1 MKWTVGIVVGW
12 MALLGTSTVQTL
24 LPTSVWFDVREI
36 RVESG
41 SSDCPAMAVERD
53 LHRPFRAEW
62 IVTIMRMDGGVF
74 STFQTYSGG
83 NDYRPGNELP
93 PDLDLCWWTWQD
105 SLDLP
110 PAQYRV
116 HTYWKLI
123 FPGGMEREVRRTS
136 NVFEVTE

>member
-12 MALLGTSTVQTL
+12 LALLGTSTVQSL

-41 SSDCPAMAVERD
+41 SSDCLPIMLDRD
-53 LHRPFRAEW
+53 LNRPFHAKW
-62 IVTIMRMDGGVF
+62 IVTIMQAHDGEF
-74 STFQTYSGG
+74 STFRTYPGS

-93 PDLDLCWWTWQD
+93 PNPDLCWWTWQD